1 MNLAVFLNML
11 NKTVVMKTLGML
23 VSTLTLFGFIM
34 CSSTKNTIASENNAT
49 SQTAA
54 RKAQEKDMSSF
65 TKGTIVAH
73 KEPNSTCSFYVVIE
87 SNDEKLDPINL
98 KKEFKTDQ
106 AKVWFTF
113 NRLRMAN
120 RCNNIKPISLTDIKK
135 REE

>member
-1 MNLAVFLNML
+1 MAVFLNML
-11 NKTVVMKTLGML
+11 NKTVIMKTLGML
-23 VSTLTLFGFIM
+23 VGTLTLFGFIM
-34 CSSTKNTIASENNAT
+34 CSSAKNPIASENNVT
-49 SQTAA
+49 SPTAVG
-54 RKAQEKDMSSF
+54 KAQEKDMSSF

-73 KEPNSTCSFYVVIE
+73 KEPNTICSFYLVIE
-87 SNDEKLDPINL
+87 GEEEKLDPVNL

-120 RCNNIKPISLTDIKK
+120 RCNNIKPVSLTDIKK